1 MARGLGSAT
10 AGAARGGCAL
20 RPGGDNGGLG
30 VLRERERE
38 LARLDVLI
46 AEACGG
52 SGRLLVVEASAGM
65 GKTRLLEAARDAAP
79 ARMRV
84 MSARGTELERSFPYA
99 LVRQLFEPSLAAMT
113 GAERERLFDGA
124 AATARAA
131 LGPAAGGRPGALR
144 PEDRF
149 GVLHGLYWLTAAFAE
164 GGPLLLLADDVHWAD
179 DSSLDFFAFLMPRLR
194 ELPVLLAVACRPN
207 EPGAARGVLPLVT
220 DAAAEHLSP
229 QPLSRDA
236 TRLLLSAELGGEPD
250 DGFVAACH
258 EVSGGNPFL
267 LSELVRALALR
278 SIVPGAAHVDVVRA
292 LAPDRVARS
301 VVARLSR
308 LSADARTV
316 ARSLAVLGDDSEH
329 GLVAALGGLE
339 PTAALRAA
347 DELRAAAILDA
358 NESLRFV
365 HPLVRNALYTD
376 IPGGERTVAHLSA
389 AALLKERGAAA
400 ERLAGHLVVSDAH
413 GSRETAE
420 TLLDAGV
427 RALAR
432 GAPQSTIAY
441 LRRALREPVPADLRA
456 PVLQGLMMAGIRA
469 ADYSMHDAIE
479 AEIRAELERDPR
491 LLSRWALPLAV
502 WLALGGRI
510 PEAVPLLERA
520 IDLARRE
527 RRFSRA
533 FRLEAQ
539 LCSFARLAPAEIR
552 ARLAPYRDGTKTDG
566 PEERVAAAFD
576 AAWSLVHG
584 DAEEGVAS
592 ARRALHEGRIFR
604 EQPELLAAG
613 WAMIALWSAAA
624 ADDARVAAEEALDVA
639 RERGAAPEIAAAWLL
654 RGNTAI
660 VEGNLAAAEAD
671 HRQALH
677 VARLGD
683 IRAAIPV
690 LAGAL
695 AGVLV
700 DRGALREAAAELDQV
715 GEADHPVVWFLGPGW
730 FRGRLLLAQGK
741 LQEAAEQ
748 LLAVQRRLEDW
759 GLDGMPFMQP
769 RVLAA
774 RAFAGLGDQTR
785 ARELAEAEVVHA
797 RRWGAPLVIA
807 RVQRALALAT
817 EGPEGIELLREAV
830 AMLETST
837 TRLDRAATLCEL
849 GVALRRAKR
858 RVEAREPLREA
869 LELARECGAV
879 GLAKYA
885 HDELEATGERVR
897 RRVSSGLESL
907 TASERRVA
915 EMAAE
920 GMSNREI
927 AQTLFLTVKT
937 IESHLSAVYD
947 KLGIPSR
954 QLLPGALAATRP
966 HRV

>member
-1 MARGLGSAT
+1 MLAAWAAPRRALQKGGST
-10 AGAARGGCAL
+10 L
-20 RPGGDNGGLG
+20 RPGGDNRGLG

-46 AEACGG
+46 AEACTG
-52 SGRLLVVEASAGM
+52 SGRLAVVEASAGM

-79 ARMRV
+79 DAMRV
-84 MSARGTELERSFPYA
+84 LSARGTELERSFPYA
-99 LVRQLFEPSLAAMT
+99 LVRQLFEPSLTAMPDA
-113 GAERERLFDGA
+113 GRARLFEGA
-124 AATARAA
+124 AAAARTALDTVAS
-131 LGPAAGGRPGALR
+131 GRSRPLR
-144 PEDRF
+144 PEDGFR
-149 GVLHGLYWLTAAFAE
+149 VMHGLYWLTAALAE
-164 GGPLLLLADDVHWAD
+164 GGPLLLVVDDLHWAD
-179 DSSLDFFAFLMPRLR
+179 DSSLDFFAFLLPRLG

-207 EPGAARGVLPLVT
+207 EPGAAGGVLPLVT
-220 DAAAEHLSP
+220 DTAAEHLSP
-229 QPLSRDA
+229 QPLSHDA
-236 TRLLLSAELGGEPD
+236 TRLLLSDELGGESD

-258 EVSGGNPFL
+258 QVSGGNPFL
-267 LSELVRALALR
+267 LSELVRALAVR
-278 SIVPGAAHVDVVRA
+278 SIAPDAAHVDAVRE

-308 LSADARTV
+308 LSADSRTV

-339 PTAALRAA
+339 PRAALRAA
-347 DELRAAAILDA
+347 DQLRAAAILDA
-358 NESLRFV
+358 NESLRFL
-365 HPLVRNALYTD
+365 HPLIRTALYAD
-376 IPGGERTVAHLSA
+376 IPGGERTVLHLSA
-389 AALLKERGAAA
+389 AALLKERGAAT
-400 ERLAGHLVVSDAH
+400 ERLAGHLVLSDAH
-413 GSRETAE
+413 GSRETVE

-432 GAPQSTIAY
+432 GAPQSTVVY

-479 AEIRAELERDPR
+479 AEIRAELERDPQ
-491 LLSRWALPLAV
+491 LLNRWARLLAV
-502 WLALGGRI
+502 WLALGGRV
-510 PEAVPLLERA
+510 PEAVPLLEQA
-520 IDLARRE
+520 IELARRE
-527 RRFSRA
+527 RRFDRA

-539 LCSFARLAPAEIR
+539 LCSFARLAPAQIR
-552 ARLAPYRDGTKTDG
+552 TRLAPYCGSVRTDS

-576 AAWSLVHG
+576 AAWSLCHG
-584 DAEEGVAS
+584 DAEEGVAA
-592 ARRALHEGRIFR
+592 ARRALHEGKIFR

-613 WAMIALWSAAA
+613 WAMIALWSVGA
-624 ADDARVAAEEALDVA
+624 ADDARVAAEEALEVA
-639 RERGAAPEIAAAWLL
+639 RERGAAPEIAAAWWL

-660 VEGNLAAAEAD
+660 IEGNLVAAEAD

-677 VARLGD
+677 IARLGG
-683 IRAAIPV
+683 IRATIPV

-700 DRGALREAAAELDQV
+700 DRGALREAAAELEQI
-715 GEADHPVVWFLGPGW
+715 GEADHPVVWFAGPGW

-741 LQEAAEQ
+741 LREAAEQ
-748 LLAVQRRLEDW
+748 LLAVQRRMEDW

-774 RAFAGLGDQTR
+774 RAFAGLGDHAR
-785 ARELAEAEVVHA
+785 ARELAEAELVHA
-797 RRWGAPLVIA
+797 RRWGAPRSIA
-807 RVQRALALAT
+807 RVQRALALAAG
-817 EGPEGIELLREAV
+817 GPEGIELLQDAS
-830 AMLETST
+830 AMLEPST
-837 TRLDRAATLCEL
+837 ARLERAAASCEL
-849 GVALRRAKR
+849 GAALRRAKR
-858 RVEAREPLREA
+858 SVEAREPLREA
-869 LELARECGAV
+869 LELARECGAA
-879 GLAKYA
+879 GLAKHAY
-885 HDELEATGERVR
+885 DELEATGEHVR

-947 KLGIPSR
+947 KLDIPSR
-954 QLLPGALAATRP
+954 QLLPRALGASRTLRA
-966 HRV
+966 